1 MAKDIFHEAAK
12 QALINDGWTVTHDP
26 FHLNYFGKDLYIDL
40 GAERLIAAQ
49 KENELIAVEV
59 KSFISASLVYDFHLA
74 MGQYL
79 NYVRALQRKDP
90 NRVLYLAITEFV
102 YNSFFTHEDVQ
113 DSLAYHRVNMIIF
126 NDNDN
131 ANPVVVYTIK
141 H

>member
-12 QALINDGWTVTHDP
+12 QALINDGWLVTHDP
-26 FHLNYFGKDLYIDL
+26 FRLNYFGKDLYIDL
-40 GAERLIAAQ
+40 GAERLIAAE

-102 YNSFFTHEDVQ
+102 YHSFFTHEDVQ
-113 DSLAYHRVNMIIF
+113 DSLLYHRVNVIIF
-126 NDNDN
+126 SDD
-131 ANPVVVYTIK
+131 ANPTIIRIIK